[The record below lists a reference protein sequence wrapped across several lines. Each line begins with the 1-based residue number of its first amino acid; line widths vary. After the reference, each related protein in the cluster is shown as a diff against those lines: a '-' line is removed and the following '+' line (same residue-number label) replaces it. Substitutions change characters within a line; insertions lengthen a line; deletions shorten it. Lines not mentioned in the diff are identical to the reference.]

1 MVRNEFSKQMELVEN
16 LVLEM
21 SKMCKKSLEDAIL
34 AFTTSDKNLAEIVK
48 NGDDEIDLKE
58 MEIEEKCISLM
69 ARQQPV
75 AGDLREILTVIKII
89 SKLEKIGDMASRIAK
104 TTINSENN
112 YLRSKNSS
120 TIILMGE
127 MLQKM
132 LEDSTCSFKS
142 RDLKLAKEVYFSD
155 KKIDELYKTLYRE
168 MTCHMIENPK
178 TIGESSDFL
187 IVGTYL
193 ERVGNICASIG
204 DRTAYM
210 VTGERIKEEEFEG
223 KIDKKS

>member
-89 SKLEKIGDMASRIAK
+89 SKLEKI
-104 TTINSENN
+104 
-112 YLRSKNSS
+112 
-120 TIILMGE
+120 
-127 MLQKM
+127 
-132 LEDSTCSFKS
+132 
-142 RDLKLAKEVYFSD
+142 
-155 KKIDELYKTLYRE
+155 
-168 MTCHMIENPK
+168 
-178 TIGESSDFL
+178 
-187 IVGTYL
+187 
-193 ERVGNICASIG
+193 
-204 DRTAYM
+204 
-210 VTGERIKEEEFEG
+210 
-223 KIDKKS
+223 